1 MNNALSSI
9 TRKVFTLTIVA
20 ALTSIKR
27 AFVYIAFLSWPG
39 TYRVRVR
46 YHSFSFPRVENLENS
61 GRKLRN
67 AGKME

>member
-27 AFVYIAFLSWPG
+27 AFVYIAFYLAFLSERDG
-39 TYRVRVR
+39 DG
-46 YHSFSFPRVENLENS
+46 F
-61 GRKLRN
+61 
-67 AGKME
+67 